1 MSAGPT
7 IGTSDEPHVCG
18 AGRVD
23 DALAAARASMARLQ
37 RRQRLVAASSLA
49 LLAVVALRGATALI
63 LETPAQRP
71 LAYVLYACTAIALG
85 GVALGFHWGR
95 RAGELR
101 AEIASLELARE
112 VVDHAAAPYVV
123 VGPYRAPGSRA
134 AEDRGRRAI
143 ASPWHI
149 TEDRAGLGLGTL
161 AAVAAACILYGV
173 VEESATATNLHF
185 NFLENATPH
194 AIGFSTPVAA
204 GGEWALEEHEQA
216 TGGRALVN
224 RVGDEGAHPAVAV
237 IDSFSARDV
246 RAHTRCKFMPEH
258 PERACGLV
266 FGYRDPAH
274 YHVARLAGDGLTLAV
289 VSGGSEKQLAHAGA
303 EVSAGVWHDLG
314 ILAKDRSV
322 VVSWNGRELL
332 RVKNAMIPKDGTVGL
347 WAPPRGHVWFDVLAI
362 EAPDAE
368 VARDAMK
375 ALPFVGGRS

>member
-1 MSAGPT
+1 MSARPGF
-7 IGTSDEPHVCG
+7 GTPDKSQVCG
-18 AGRVD
+18 APVD
-23 DALAAARASMARLQ
+23 VALAAARTSMARLQ

-49 LLAVVALRGATALI
+49 LLAVVALRGATALV
-63 LETPAQRP
+63 LETNEHRP
-71 LAYVLYACTAIALG
+71 LAYVLYVCTAIALG
-85 GVALGFHWGR
+85 GVALGFRWGR

-134 AEDRGRRAI
+134 AEAQGRRDT
-143 ASPWHI
+143 ASPWQLS
-149 TEDRAGLGLGTL
+149 EDRAGLGLGTL
-161 AAVAAACILYGV
+161 AAVAAACVLYGV

-185 NFLENATPH
+185 NFLENATPS
-194 AIGFSTPVAA
+194 ALGFSTPVAA
-204 GGEWALEEHEQA
+204 AGEWALEEHEQA

-237 IDSFSARDV
+237 VDSFSARDV

-258 PERACGLV
+258 PEKACGLV

-274 YHVARLAGDGLTLAV
+274 YHVARLDDDGVTLAAV
-289 VSGGSEKQLAHAGA
+289 ADGTENKLGHAGA

-314 ILAKDRSV
+314 VVAKDKSI

-332 RVKNAMIPKDGTVGL
+332 RIKDASLPDQGTVGL

-362 EAPDAE
+362 EAPASQ
-368 VARDAMK
+368 A
-375 ALPFVGGRS
+375 ALEPLRTLPLVGGRS